1 MATTLDG
8 YRLGLGCQALKGLL
22 GRLRESGLRDLVR
35 AHYRGGMAGAV
46 ARAVAELAAGAY
58 RSGVLRDRG
67 GQAFAVFTAQ
77 ARGQTYHLVARAAG
91 AATFEVLSV
100 RRRGGEAELSDGYGH
115 RVVQNMVVDLLRAQ
129 GLDLATDNSPLDYGI
144 RDNRGQVSQAGVR
157 IKGNMPD
164 VSYVDARGRRVNVE
178 IDTDGKKSLK
188 HEAAL
193 IHNDDQ
199 AMHIFAVVD
208 PRTGEIKGTRVYDP
222 ALGKRPAVP
231 GGRTLDLPPPARKG
245 RPRVP
250 PKPAVRIARQPA
262 RRRAGASR
270 EAEREAA
277 LANLLTEPQSLG

>member
-91 AATFEVLSV
+91 AGSFQVLSV
-100 RRRGGEAELSDGYGH
+100 RRRGTEGELSDGYGH

-144 RDNRGQVSQAGVR
+144 RDNRRQVTQAGVR

-188 HEAAL
+188 HEDNL
-193 IHNDDQ
+193 IRADKK

-208 PRTGEIKGTRVYDP
+208 PRTGEIIQTRVYDP
-222 ALGKRPAVP
+222 VLGKQPPR
-231 GGRTLDLPPPARKG
+231 RTLDLPPPARKG

-270 EAEREAA
+270 EAELEAA
-277 LANLLTEPQSLG
+277 LANLLTEPQPLG